1 MLLATLNLVGGF
13 VVTDRMLEM
22 FKGRAAGRRFRQQG
36 RWRVNL
42 LTPTWTSLL
51 YLVAA
56 VCFILALRGLASP
69 RTARRGNLIGAF
81 GALVA
86 MVTVFLSTELDNL
99 VAILVAIA
107 VGTVVAVPVSRRVKM
122 TGMPQLVAL
131 FNGVGGGAAALVALL
146 ELGAVRDAR
155 GELLAVAF
163 TVLVG
168 AVSFSGSVVTFL
180 KLQELMTG
188 RPVVLPGSAG

>member
-1 MLLATLNLVGGF
+1 M
-13 VVTDRMLEM
+13 
-22 FKGRAAGRRFRQQG
+22 
-36 RWRVNL
+36 NL
-42 LTPTWTSLL
+42 LSPTWTSLL

-56 VCFILALRGLASP
+56 VCFILALRGLSSP

-146 ELGAVRDAR
+146 ELERDRGGPWRAAR
-155 GELLAVAF
+155 DRVHRP
-163 TVLVG
+163 
-168 AVSFSGSVVTFL
+168 
-180 KLQELMTG
+180 G
-188 RPVVLPGSAG
+188 RRGVVLRARSSPSSSSRS